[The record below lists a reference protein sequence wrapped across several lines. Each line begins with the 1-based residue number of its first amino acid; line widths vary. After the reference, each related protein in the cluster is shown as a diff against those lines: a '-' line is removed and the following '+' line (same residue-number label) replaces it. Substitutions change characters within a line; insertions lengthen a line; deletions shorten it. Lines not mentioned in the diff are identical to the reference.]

1 MAMPA
6 EHTQPHADAALSDQ
20 VRLELTRLL
29 MELSPMPL
37 ASFPAPPAPL
47 PAREHGTFTTETEPE
62 TEMPPRVTRG
72 DIALA
77 LGRPARASSF
87 RVVGVT
93 AAVLFIGAWLVSAW
107 APMMPVRPDDSAVRA
122 AATRPSSDPSRM
134 TQVQSA
140 LDVVHLWAQGGAG
153 SAQVIRG
160 QMWWSPSE
168 GMALW
173 ARAEP
178 LSGRDGLGYQAW
190 LVSDRGT
197 QYLGPITAD
206 PAGTISVSFDP
217 PFQTRGRPVR
227 VLVTLQSPARVE
239 QPADRVVL
247 EARF

>member
-1 MAMPA
+1 MYA
-6 EHTQPHADAALSDQ
+6 EHTQPHAVAALSDS

-29 MELSPMPL
+29 SELSPLPRASSL
-37 ASFPAPPAPL
+37 APAAPA
-47 PAREHGTFTTETEPE
+47 PAREDGTFP
-62 TEMPPRVTRG
+62 TEMLPRVTRA

-77 LGRPARASSF
+77 LGRPARSSGLG
-87 RVVGVT
+87 VVGMT

-107 APMMPVRPDDSAVRA
+107 GPTTPAPMDDSAARA
-122 AATRPSSDPSRM
+122 AATRVSTDPGRM

-153 SAQVIRG
+153 SARMIRG

-178 LSGRDGLGYQAW
+178 LSGQDGLGYQAW
-190 LVSDRGT
+190 LVSDGGT

-206 PAGTISVSFDP
+206 PGGTISVSFGP
-217 PFQTRGRPVR
+217 PPQPSGRPVR
-227 VLVTLQSPARVE
+227 VLVTLQSPGRVE
-239 QPADRVVL
+239 HPADRVVL
-247 EARF
+247 EAMF